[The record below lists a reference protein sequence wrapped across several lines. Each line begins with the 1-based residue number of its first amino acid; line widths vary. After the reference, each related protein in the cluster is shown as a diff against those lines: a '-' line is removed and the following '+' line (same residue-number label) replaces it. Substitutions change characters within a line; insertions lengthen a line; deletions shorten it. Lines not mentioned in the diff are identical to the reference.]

1 MRPARAAAQN
11 TPAKPG
17 RQPSFSQSDQTITP
31 AARRLPVI
39 DENDEFAQHS
49 TQSRSDL
56 HDPSIALATATSHQA
71 LSQSWDSPMVPT
83 RTRRG
88 HPVTPPRDARKE
100 GSLMRPA
107 RAAAENTPA
116 KPGQQPSFSQSA
128 TVPLEP
134 EPRLASS
141 TEVPRPRRSQ
151 RRSPGSQGPDN
162 TQTQNPVARRT
173 QSRSAPNIKVS
184 GGTAFLAEMLRRH
197 AEIQATWPET
207 PVRTPVLPPRS
218 AWSKEARAYIEACE
232 GIGDQDVALAPR
244 RCDMQ
249 AGVHDAVR
257 DAVTVT
263 SPGAD
268 IARERY
274 SVQGAPLPQVAAA
287 GSQARRT
294 PT

>member
-1 MRPARAAAQN
+1 MRSAAEN
-11 TPAKPG
+11 RSTK
-17 RQPSFSQSDQTITP
+17 RDEQPSFSQLGAASFEREPDSP
-31 AARRLPVI
+31 AA
-39 DENDEFAQHS
+39 
-49 TQSRSDL
+49 
-56 HDPSIALATATSHQA
+56 
-71 LSQSWDSPMVPT
+71 
-83 RTRRG
+83 
-88 HPVTPPRDARKE
+88 
-100 GSLMRPA
+100 
-107 RAAAENTPA
+107 
-116 KPGQQPSFSQSA
+116 
-128 TVPLEP
+128 
-134 EPRLASS
+134 ASS

-151 RRSPGSQGPDN
+151 RRSPGCQGPDN
-162 TQTQNPVARRT
+162 TQTQNPMARRT

-287 GSQARRT
+287 GSQASRT
-294 PT
+294 PIDSSCT